1 VKENKLIN
9 NKFKIKLKEQLL
21 LQNGI
26 INLKEWMK
34 TNLSGQEINQK
45 LKKINIMIFIN
56 LFSKTHQT
64 L

>member
-1 VKENKLIN
+1 MKENKLIN